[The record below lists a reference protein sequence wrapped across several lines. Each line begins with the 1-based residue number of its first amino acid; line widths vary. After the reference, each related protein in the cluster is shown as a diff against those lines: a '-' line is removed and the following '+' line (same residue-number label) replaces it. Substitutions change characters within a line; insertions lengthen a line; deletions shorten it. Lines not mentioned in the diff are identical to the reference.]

1 VTDTIGVIGGS
12 GLYRLLDDVTTTE
25 VETPY
30 GPPSGPLTVV
40 RIPTADGADGAGG
53 ERTVVFLARH
63 GPRHSVPPHR
73 INYRAN
79 LWALHEAGVTRVLGP
94 AACGSLRGDR
104 HPGDLV
110 VCDQLV
116 DDTSGRSGTY
126 FDGPVV
132 NHIAFADPYC
142 SQLGNVLG
150 AAAAEENM
158 PVHRGGTVVVI
169 DGPRFA
175 TRAESATYRRLG
187 YDVINMTQA
196 PEVALARELG
206 MCYATV
212 ALVTDYDSGVDDRPE
227 VAPVSQGEVFA
238 VFEANVDRLRRV
250 LLRAVAQVGAR
261 TCQCAD
267 ATNGVMP
274 TPSRER

>member
-1 VTDTIGVIGGS
+1 METDGAIGVIGGS
-12 GLYRLLDDVTTTE
+12 GLYRLLDDVTTTD
-25 VETPY
+25 VDTPY
-30 GPPSGPLTVV
+30 GPPSGPLAVARV
-40 RIPTADGADGAGG
+40 PTEGG
-53 ERTVVFLARH
+53 ERTVVFVARH
-63 GPRHSVPPHR
+63 GPGHTIPPHR

-79 LWALHEAGVTRVLGP
+79 LWALRAAGVTRVFGP
-94 AACGSLRGDR
+94 AACGSLRADR

-116 DDTSGRSGTY
+116 DDTSGRAGTY

-132 NHIAFADPYC
+132 NHLAFADPYC
-142 SQLGNVLG
+142 PQLGDALE
-150 AAAAEENM
+150 AAATAEGM
-158 PVHRGGTVVVI
+158 AVHRGGTVVVI

-187 YDVINMTQA
+187 YDLINMTQA

-206 MCYATV
+206 LCYATV

-227 VAPVSQGEVFA
+227 VAPVSQREVFA

-250 LLRAVAQVGAR
+250 LLHAVAHAGPRACR
-261 TCQCAD
+261 CAD
-267 ATNGVMP
+267 AP
-274 TPSRER
+274 P